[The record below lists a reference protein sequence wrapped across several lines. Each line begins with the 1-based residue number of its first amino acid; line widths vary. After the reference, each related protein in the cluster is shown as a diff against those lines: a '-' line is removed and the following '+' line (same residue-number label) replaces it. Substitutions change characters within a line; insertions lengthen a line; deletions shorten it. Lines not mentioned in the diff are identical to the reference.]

1 MKNKLFYIKKCLF
14 VCGIVCVVLD
24 FIFLYQIITQ
34 KSELL
39 EYYQNMAR
47 QNGLLESEMTATIE
61 SLTEENAVLSESEK
75 EITSDIQEFL
85 LKSQELEEEMSEAE
99 SWYEATETVYHI
111 RQYIDSLSAQI
122 YAENGSREY
131 IDRYFR
137 VEKGE
142 LQAIVNDYDID
153 EEIEAFPIT
162 LSESEILLPIGEKVW
177 LRYEAGNGNNLPL
190 GLFIQNPTL
199 DIGYGDARAG
209 MHMWEIKGSIMQE
222 LECVSLEWGDIYYR
236 RYEDDSYR
244 YYYLSVNGRDN
255 PAILYMEPQVH
266 SIKTGQADVPSQAE
280 TEAEPETEQKDEWY
294 DEETDSAIRAEL
306 NEQLK
311 KRENE
316 LDEIEEKTQYL
327 QLHYRLLT
335 LLENTSN
342 EIKDENPVLVYEK
355 YFRLN
360 EGELARICGIN
371 DMEECGRI
379 GYLDSH
385 FGGPVISINQ
395 NLYVQYGNISDIY
408 EYQLPDSIIITGS
421 NIDLGFMGARAGMN
435 FLEIQE
441 NAHEEEIQEGFMYT
455 EDWKVYYMEFS
466 DGFYDY
472 TYYSDYPDGRDSC
485 LIIS

>member
-1 MKNKLFYIKKCLF
+1 MKNKLFYIKKCLTI
-14 VCGIVCVVLD
+14 CGIVCVVLD
-24 FIFLYQIITQ
+24 FIFLYQIIKQ

-47 QNGLLESEMTATIE
+47 QNGLSESEMTATIE
-61 SLTEENAVLSESEK
+61 SLTEENAALSEREE
-75 EITSDIQEFL
+75 EITSDVQEFL
-85 LKSQELEEEMSEAE
+85 LRSQELEEEMSEAE
-99 SWYEATETVYHI
+99 SWYEASETVYHI
-111 RQYIDSLSAQI
+111 RQYIDSLSAQV
-122 YAENGSREY
+122 YAENGSSEY

-153 EEIEAFPIT
+153 EEIKAFPIT
-162 LSESEILLPIGEKVW
+162 ISESEILLPIGEKVW
-177 LRYEAGNGNNLPL
+177 LRYENGNNLPL

-209 MHMWEIKGSIMQE
+209 MSMWEITGSIMPE

-236 RYEDDSYR
+236 QYEDDSYR
-244 YYYLSVNGRDN
+244 YYYLSVGGRDN
-255 PAILYMEPQVH
+255 PAILYMEPRIH
-266 SIKTGQADVPSQAE
+266 SIKTEQADVPVQTE
-280 TEAEPETEQKDEWY
+280 TEAEPEAEQKDEWC
-294 DEETDSAIRAEL
+294 DEESDSAIRAKL

-316 LDEIEEKTQYL
+316 LNEIEEKTQYL
-327 QLHYRLLT
+327 QLYYRLLT

-342 EIKDENPVLVYEK
+342 KLKDENPALVYDK

-360 EGELARICGIN
+360 EGELARICGIE
-371 DMEECGRI
+371 DMEECRRI

-385 FGGPVISINQ
+385 FGGAAISINQ
-395 NLYVQYGNISDIY
+395 NFYVRYGNISDIY
-408 EYQLPDSIIITGS
+408 EYQFPGSIIITGS
-421 NIDLGFMGARAGMN
+421 NIDLGFMGARAGMD
-435 FLEIQE
+435 FLQIQE
-441 NAHEEEIQEGFMYT
+441 NAYEEEVQEGFMYT
-455 EDWKVYYMEFS
+455 EDWKVYYIEFS

-472 TYYSDYPDGRDSC
+472 IYYSDYPDGRDSC

>member
-1 MKNKLFYIKKCLF
+1 MKNKLFYIKKCLLI
-14 VCGIVCVVLD
+14 CGIVYVVID

-39 EYYQNMAR
+39 EYYQSVAR
-47 QNGLLESEMTATIE
+47 QNGLSESEMTATIE
-61 SLTEENAVLSESEK
+61 SLTEENAALS
-75 EITSDIQEFL
+75 SDVQEFL
-85 LKSQELEEEMSEAE
+85 LKSQELEEEMSEAK
-99 SWYEATETVYHI
+99 SWCEATETVYQI

-122 YAENGSREY
+122 YAENGSSEY

-177 LRYEAGNGNNLPL
+177 LRYETGNANNLPL

-209 MHMWEIKGSIMQE
+209 MHMWEIKESIMPE
-222 LECVSLEWGDIYYR
+222 PESKLECVSLDWGDIYYR

-244 YYYLSVNGRDN
+244 YYYMSVSDGDN
-255 PAILYMEPQVH
+255 PAILYMEPQYAV
-266 SIKTGQADVPSQAE
+266 IQAE
-280 TEAEPETEQKDEWY
+280 TEAESASIQAETEPETEQKDEWY
-294 DEETDSAIRAEL
+294 DEETDSAIRTEL

-335 LLENTSN
+335 LLETTSN
-342 EIKDENPVLVYEK
+342 EIKDENPVLVYDK

-360 EGELARICGIN
+360 EGELARICGIE
-371 DMEECGRI
+371 DMEECRRI

-408 EYQLPDSIIITGS
+408 EYQLPGSIIITGS
-421 NIDLGFMGARAGMN
+421 NIDLGFMGARAGMD
-435 FLEIQE
+435 FLQIQE
-441 NAHEEEIQEGFMYT
+441 NAYEEEIQEGFMYT
-455 EDWKVYYMEFS
+455 EDMTVYYIEFT

-472 TYYSDYPDGRDSC
+472 IYYSDYPDGRDSC

>member
-14 VCGIVCVVLD
+14 ICGIVCVVLD

-34 KSELL
+34 KNKLL
-39 EYYQNMAR
+39 EYYQSTTRKNE
-47 QNGLLESEMTATIE
+47 LSESEMTATIE
-61 SLTEENAVLSESEK
+61 SLTEENAALSEREEK
-75 EITSDIQEFL
+75 ITSEVQEFL
-85 LKSQELEEEMSEAE
+85 LRSQELEEEMSEAE
-99 SWYEATETVYHI
+99 SWYEASEIVYHI

-122 YAENGSREY
+122 YAENGSSEY

-142 LQAIVNDYDID
+142 LQAIVNDYDIG

-177 LRYEAGNGNNLPL
+177 LRYEEGNGNNLPL
-190 GLFIQNPTL
+190 GLFIQNPTV

-209 MHMWEIKGSIMQE
+209 MHMWDIKGSIMPE
-222 LECVSLEWGDIYYR
+222 LKCVSLDWGDIYYLQ
-236 RYEDDSYR
+236 YEDDSYR
-244 YYYLSVNGRDN
+244 YYYLSVGDRDN
-255 PAILYMEPQVH
+255 PAILYMEPQIH
-266 SIKTGQADVPSQAE
+266 SIKTEQTDVPFQTE
-280 TEAEPETEQKDEWY
+280 IEAEPEAEQKDEWY
-294 DEETDSAIRAEL
+294 DEETDNEIKTEL

-327 QLHYRLLT
+327 QLYYRLLT

-342 EIKDENPVLVYEK
+342 KLKDENPVLVYEK

-360 EGELARICGIN
+360 EGELARICEIN
-371 DMEECGRI
+371 DIEECGKI

-408 EYQLPDSIIITGS
+408 E
-421 NIDLGFMGARAGMN
+421 
-435 FLEIQE
+435 
-441 NAHEEEIQEGFMYT
+441 
-455 EDWKVYYMEFS
+455 
-466 DGFYDY
+466 
-472 TYYSDYPDGRDSC
+472 
-485 LIIS
+485 

>member
-24 FIFLYQIITQ
+24 FIFLYQIITR
-34 KSELL
+34 KNELL
-39 EYYQNMAR
+39 EYYQSIAR
-47 QNGLLESEMTATIE
+47 ENGLLESEMTATIE
-61 SLTEENAVLSESEK
+61 SLTEENAVLY
-75 EITSDIQEFL
+75 SDVQEFL

-99 SWYEATETVYHI
+99 SWYEAAEIVYHI

-122 YAENGSREY
+122 YAENGSSEY

-137 VEKGE
+137 VEKSE
-142 LQAIVNDYDID
+142 LQAIVSDYDI
-153 EEIEAFPIT
+153 EGEIETFPVT
-162 LSESEILLPIGEKVW
+162 LPESEILLPIGEKVW

-209 MHMWEIKGSIMQE
+209 MHMWEIKGSIVPE
-222 LECVSLEWGDIYYR
+222 LECVSLDWGEIYYR

-244 YYYLSVNGRDN
+244 YYYLSVGGRDN
-255 PAILYMEPQVH
+255 PAILYIEPQYAAIQTETEAESV
-266 SIKTGQADVPSQAE
+266 SIQTEK
-280 TEAEPETEQKDEWY
+280 EAEPETEHKSAWY
-294 DEETDSAIRAEL
+294 DEGTDNEIRTQL
-306 NEQLK
+306 HEQLK

-327 QLHYRLLT
+327 QLYYRLLT
-335 LLENTSN
+335 LLETTSN
-342 EIKDENPVLVYEK
+342 QLKDENPVLVYDK

-360 EGELARICGIN
+360 EGELARICGIE

-408 EYQLPDSIIITGS
+408 EYQFPGSIIITGS
-421 NIDLGFMGARAGMN
+421 NIDLGFMGARAGMD
-435 FLEIQE
+435 FLQIQE
-441 NAHEEEIQEGFMYT
+441 NAHEEEVQEGFMYT
-455 EDWKVYYMEFS
+455 EDWKVYYMEFT

-472 TYYSDYPDGRDSC
+472 IYYSDYPDGRDSC

>member
-14 VCGIVCVVLD
+14 ICGIGCVVLD

-34 KSELL
+34 KNKLL
-39 EYYQNMAR
+39 EYYQSTTRKNE
-47 QNGLLESEMTATIE
+47 LSESEMTATIE
-61 SLTEENAVLSESEK
+61 SLTEENAALSSNV
-75 EITSDIQEFL
+75 QEFL
-85 LKSQELEEEMSEAE
+85 LRSQELEEEMSEAE
-99 SWYEATETVYHI
+99 SWYEASEIVYHI

-122 YAENGSREY
+122 YAENGSSEY

-142 LQAIVNDYDID
+142 LQAIVNDYDIG

-190 GLFIQNPTL
+190 GLFIQNPTV

-209 MHMWEIKGSIMQE
+209 MSMWKIAGSIMPE
-222 LECVSLEWGDIYYR
+222 LECVSLDWGDIYYR

-244 YYYLSVNGRDN
+244 YYYLSVGDRDN
-255 PAILYMEPQVH
+255 PAILYMEPQIH
-266 SIKTGQADVPSQAE
+266 SIKTGQTDVTIPTE
-280 TEAEPETEQKDEWY
+280 EEAEPETEQKDEWY
-294 DEETDSAIRAEL
+294 DEETDSTIRTEL

-311 KRENE
+311 KRKNE

-327 QLHYRLLT
+327 QLYYRLLT

-342 EIKDENPVLVYEK
+342 KLKDENPVLVYEK

-360 EGELARICGIN
+360 EGELARICEIE
-371 DMEECGRI
+371 DMEECGKI

-408 EYQLPDSIIITGS
+408 EYQLPGSIIITGS

-441 NAHEEEIQEGFMYT
+441 NAYEEEIQEGFMYT

-472 TYYSDYPDGRDSC
+472 TYYSNHPDGSESC

>member
-1 MKNKLFYIKKCLF
+1 MKNKLFYIKKFLLI
-14 VCGIVCVVLD
+14 CGIVCVVLD

-47 QNGLLESEMTATIE
+47 QNGLSESEMTSTIE
-61 SLTEENAVLSESEK
+61 SLTEENAALY
-75 EITSDIQEFL
+75 SDVQEFL
-85 LKSQELEEEMSEAE
+85 LRSQELEEVMSEGE
-99 SWYEATETVYHI
+99 SWYEASETVYHI
-111 RQYIDSLSAQI
+111 RQYIDSVSAQI
-122 YAENGSREY
+122 YAENGSSEY

-142 LQAIVNDYDID
+142 LQAIVNDYDIA
-153 EEIEAFPIT
+153 EEIEAFPIM
-162 LSESEILLPIGEKVW
+162 LAESETLLPIGEKVW
-177 LRYEAGNGNNLPL
+177 LRYEAGNGSNFPL
-190 GLFIQNPTL
+190 GLFIQNPTI
-199 DIGYGDARAG
+199 DIGYENARAG

-222 LECVSLEWGDIYYR
+222 LERVSLDWGDIYYR

-244 YYYLSVNGRDN
+244 YYYLSVGDRDN
-255 PAILYMEPQVH
+255 PAILYMEPRIH
-266 SIKTGQADVPSQAE
+266 SIKTGQADVPAQTE
-280 TEAEPETEQKDEWY
+280 TEAEPEAEPKDGWY

-327 QLHYRLLT
+327 QLYYRLLT

-342 EIKDENPVLVYEK
+342 EIKDENPVLTYDK
-355 YFRLN
+355 YFQLQ
-360 EGELARICGIN
+360 EGELARICGIE

-379 GYLDSH
+379 SYLDSH

-408 EYQLPDSIIITGS
+408 EYQLPGSIIITGS
-421 NIDLGFMGARAGMN
+421 NIDLGYMGARAGMD
-435 FLEIQE
+435 FPEIQE
-441 NAHEEEIQEGFMYT
+441 NAHEEEIQERFMYT

-472 TYYSDYPDGRDSC
+472 IYYSDYPDGRDSC